1 MASVRKV
8 LGLLVLGTLLTLA
21 ALPALAHS
29 GAQAPNNTPSVYV
42 PDGHGE
48 DPSPNRGVD

>member
-8 LGLLVLGTLLTLA
+8 LGLLVLGTLLTLS

-29 GAQAPNNTPSVYV
+29 GAQAPINSPTVNV
-42 PDGHGE
+42 PGDHGG
-48 DPSPNRGVD
+48 DPNPVVN